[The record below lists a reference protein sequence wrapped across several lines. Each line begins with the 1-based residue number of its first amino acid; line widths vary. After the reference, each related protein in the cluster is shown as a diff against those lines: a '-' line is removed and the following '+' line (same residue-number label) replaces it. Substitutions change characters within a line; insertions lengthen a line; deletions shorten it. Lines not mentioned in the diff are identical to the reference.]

1 MRHAQLVYDF
11 RQMFSGAA
19 DKLNTPQIKS
29 ILRMLLFV
37 YSVLIVCPIGYW
49 PFAADMD
56 NTWYFALNYA
66 AAHHMT
72 PGRDII
78 WTTGPLSYLTV
89 PQAIG
94 NNLAEGLA
102 FQIAVWVVAML
113 VLADVFF
120 RSRYTLRRI
129 AFFSIFLGLSGRLYQ
144 YPSPLGLGDLLFA
157 AALILLVQF
166 QLHAGMGRLIAA
178 FVMLGLLP
186 QIKFVGLFM
195 TACVVVCFIVDRL
208 LHRRPGMYRE
218 ILLAVIVPFSVAA
231 VGYRMTIGPFQ
242 DIATYLRGSLELS
255 RGYSLGVSLAGPPAE
270 LVAALETFLLVAI
283 ALVVLATRDRR
294 MAAFIGLLL
303 AGPVF
308 VSIKHAFVRQD
319 AHILHFFCFMALAL
333 ALIAL
338 VLPLTDRR
346 ELIGL
351 AIILLA
357 LATVWQDNVARTRF
371 KTAVASITGVRTVV
385 TIWRMLP
392 PGHLRQLLDAESRNE
407 FPAEIRVEPEIRAVI
422 GASPVAS
429 LSVAYSNAT
438 MDGLNLVMYPV
449 IQRYAAYT
457 PYLDRRNADWVRDQ
471 GPRYMIFD
479 AQAIDGRHPWTETP
493 AMWAEIYRWY
503 DMRMTG
509 SRNLLLERRS
519 LPRFN
524 RFETLRSVRAYSWE
538 SLTMPESEQPIFW
551 TMNCSLTRIGRL
563 SALLFRV
570 PEVTMKV
577 ETAKGDAHV
586 FRVPVEVLGAPSAGN
601 HLPADLKEFAEVFSA
616 KGSPEF
622 SIRKIS
628 FGGDGMW
635 AYAAKCNVEYMR
647 PVL

>member
-1 MRHAQLVYDF
+1 
-11 RQMFSGAA
+11 
-19 DKLNTPQIKS
+19 
-29 ILRMLLFV
+29 MLLFV

-72 PGRDII
+72 HGSDII

-120 RSRYTLRRI
+120 RGRYTLRQI

-157 AALILLVQF
+157 GALILLVQF
-166 QLHAGMGRLIAA
+166 QLRGGRGRLIAA
-178 FVMLGLLP
+178 FAMLGLLP

-195 TACVVVCFIVDRL
+195 TACVVVGFIVDRI
-208 LHRRPGMYRE
+208 LHYRPGVYRE
-218 ILLAVIVPFSVAA
+218 ILLAALVPTAVAGA
-231 VGYRMTIGPFQ
+231 GYWMTIGSFQ
-242 DIATYLRGSLELS
+242 AIATYIRGSYELS
-255 RGYSLGVSLAGPPAE
+255 RGYSLGVSLAGPSAE

-308 VSIKHAFVRQD
+308 VSMKHAFVRQD

-333 ALIAL
+333 ALVAL

-351 AIILLA
+351 AVILLV
-357 LATVWQDNVARTRF
+357 LGTLWQDNVARTRF

-385 TIWRMLP
+385 MIWRMLP
-392 PGHLRQLLDAESRNE
+392 PGHLRRMLDAESRKE
-407 FPAEIRVEPEIRAVI
+407 FPAEIRVEPQIRAVI
-422 GASPVAS
+422 GTEPVAS

-457 PYLDRRNADWVRDQ
+457 PYLDQRNADWVRDQ

-503 DMRMTG
+503 DTRLVG
-509 SRNLLLERRS
+509 ARNLLLERRS
-519 LPRFN
+519 LPRFS
-524 RFETLRSVRAYSWE
+524 RFETLRHERVRPGD
-538 SLTMPESEQPIFW
+538 SLAMPESAQPIFW
-551 TMNCSLTRIGRL
+551 TMNCPLTSIGRL

-570 PEVTMKV
+570 PEVTMTV
-577 ETAKGDAHV
+577 EPTKGDART
-586 FRVPVEVLGAPSAGN
+586 FRVPLAVLGAPSAGN
-601 HLPADLKEFAEVFSA
+601 HLPTNLKEFAEVFDA
-616 KGSPEF
+616 DENPEF
-622 SIRKIS
+622 SIRTIT
-628 FGGDGMW
+628 FGGAGMW
-635 AYAAKCNVEYMR
+635 AYAAKCDVEYMR